1 MLMEDIKNKKQIDA
15 IIRNDIDISK
25 FNSKEELSKYLS
37 NVSKKKYYQKNKER
51 FKEYYN
57 QNSNAIKE
65 KLKEQRKQKK
75 EEKKN
80 IKEQQKKKYTES
92 ESKTSI
98 EPQPIL
104 VFI

>member
-15 IIRNDIDISK
+15 ILRNDIDISK

-57 QNSNAIKE
+57 QNSDAIKE
-65 KLKEQRKQKK
+65 KFRQQRKQKK
-75 EEKKN
+75 EE
-80 IKEQQKKKYTES
+80 QKKVRDHAEQTN
-92 ESKTSI
+92 
-98 EPQPIL
+98 L
-104 VFI
+104 F

>member
-57 QNSNAIKE
+57 QNSDAIKE

-80 IKEQQKKKYTES
+80 IKEQQKKIIS
-92 ESKTSI
+92 ESN
-98 EPQPIL
+98 EHIL

>member
-15 IIRNDIDISK
+15 IIRNDVDISK

-57 QNSNAIKE
+57 QNSDAIKE

-80 IKEQQKKKYTES
+80 IKEQQKKIIS
-92 ESKTSI
+92 ESN
-98 EPQPIL
+98 EHIL